1 MPRMCIT
8 PNHTNSK
15 LKMARTKT
23 NTTASKE
30 SAPVVI
36 AAVQEPVSVPSEP
49 AAAAPSKKSSRKADK
64 AAAVVAVAPVVVE
77 AEAEVEAAS
86 TEVVSEKMSSAR
98 KLADELASLKKLM
111 AERASLDSK
120 FKATIASINKAS
132 DKLIKEE
139 AKRSIR
145 KKNTQTSKGG
155 FNSPVYIS
163 DALADFMSVARG
175 TVVTRNVV
183 NKFLHDYV
191 TNNNLRKEGDKRLW
205 VYDQALFTLLG
216 KSAVDEIGYF
226 NLQTHLAPH
235 VTAIK
240 KDGSK

>member
-1 MPRMCIT
+1 MCIT

-30 SAPVVI
+30 SAPVV
-36 AAVQEPVSVPSEP
+36 AAVPEPVSVPSEP
-49 AAAAPSKKSSRKADK
+49 AAAPKKSRKADK
-64 AAAVVAVAPVVVE
+64 AAAAVVAVEAAPVVVDSE
-77 AEAEVEAAS
+77 AEAAS
-86 TEVVSEKMSSAR
+86 TEVASSEKMSSAR
-98 KLADELASLKKLM
+98 KLAEELASLKKLM
-111 AERASLDSK
+111 AERSSLDSK

-216 KSAVDEIGYF
+216 KSAADEIGYF

>member
-1 MPRMCIT
+1 MCIT
-8 PNHTNSK
+8 PNHTNPK

-30 SAPVVI
+30 SAPVVV
-36 AAVQEPVSVPSEP
+36 AVQEPVSVPSEP
-49 AAAAPSKKSSRKADK
+49 ASAAAAPTKKSSRKAEK

-77 AEAEVEAAS
+77 AAEVEAAS
-86 TEVVSEKMSSAR
+86 TEVVSEKTSSAR

-111 AERASLDSK
+111 AERSILDSK

-155 FNSPVYIS
+155 FNSPVCIS
-163 DALADFMSVARG
+163 DALADFMGVSHG

>member
-1 MPRMCIT
+1 VYHPKSRKPKT
-8 PNHTNSK
+8 
-15 LKMARTKT
+15 KMARTKT

-30 SAPVVI
+30 SAPVV

-49 AAAAPSKKSSRKADK
+49 AAAAAPSKKTSRKAEK
-64 AAAVVAVAPVVVE
+64 AAAVVAVAPVVVD
-77 AEAEVEAAS
+77 AAEVEAAS

-98 KLADELASLKKLM
+98 KLADELTSLKKLM
-111 AERASLDSK
+111 AERSILDSK

-155 FNSPVYIS
+155 FNSPVCIS
-163 DALADFMSVARG
+163 DALADFMSVSRG

-216 KSAVDEIGYF
+216 KTAVDEIGYF

>member
-8 PNHTNSK
+8 PNPTNPK

-23 NTTASKE
+23 TTTASKE
-30 SAPVVI
+30 SAPV
-36 AAVQEPVSVPSEP
+36 VQEPVSVPSEP
-49 AAAAPSKKSSRKADK
+49 AAAAAPKKSSRKAEK
-64 AAAVVAVAPVVVE
+64 AAAVVVEAAAPVAVVVE
-77 AEAEVEAAS
+77 AAEAEAAS
-86 TEVVSEKMSSAR
+86 SDAVSEKMSSAR

-155 FNSPVYIS
+155 FNSPVCIS
-163 DALADFMSVARG
+163 DALADFMGVSRG

-183 NKFLHDYV
+183 NKFLHNYV
-191 TNNNLRKEGDKRLW
+191 TTNNLRKEGDKRLW
-205 VYDQALFTLLG
+205 VYDQALFTLLD